1 MSVSQ
6 NLGKVLHVFDHS
18 FPIGD
23 GYAFR
28 SGEGIRFLRRAGWE
42 TVHVTSA
49 KQGPAAAERETV
61 DGLEFHRTPPH
72 KSLLDPIPGINQW
85 SVVTS
90 LRRRLA
96 VLVQQEAPDLIHVH
110 SPCLNGIAALPIARR
125 FGLPLVYEM
134 RSLWED
140 AAVDSG
146 LCREGDL
153 RYRLSRAMETYL
165 CRRVDHVTPICEGLR
180 GEIISRGVAES
191 RVTVVPNSVD
201 LRRFSNQGGR
211 DEAMASRLG
220 LTAGK
225 TFGFIGTFF
234 PFEGLDVLMRAVP
247 AILAAEP
254 RARFVLVG
262 DGPELARVRALVK
275 ELGIDSA
282 VLLVGR
288 VPHAEVERYY
298 DLVDVLVYPRLSNR
312 LTDLV
317 TPLKPLEAMA
327 KGKLIVAS
335 DVGGHREMVFAGR
348 NGSLFKAGDPD
359 SLANTCLE
367 LFRQSE
373 TWPALRQHAR
383 EYVAQARSWDVTVQV
398 YTRLYQ
404 DLIPGK
410 ARLRQAQV

>member
-1 MSVSQ
+1 MR
-6 NLGKVLHVFDHS
+6 KVLHVFDHS

-28 SGEGIRFLRRAGWE
+28 SGEIIRFLRRDGWE

-49 KQGPAAAERETV
+49 KQGPATAARETV
-61 DGLEFHRTPPH
+61 DGLEFYRTPPG
-72 KSLLDPIPGINQW
+72 KSLLDGIPGLNQW

-96 VLVQQEAPDLIHVH
+96 ELVQQETPDLIHVH
-110 SPCLNGIAALPIARR
+110 SPCLNGLAALPIARR

-180 GEIISRGVAES
+180 GEVIRRGVPES
-191 RVTVVPNSVD
+191 RVSVVPNSVD
-201 LRRFSNQGGR
+201 LRRFSNTGGR
-211 DEAMASRLG
+211 DEEVASRLG
-220 LTAGK
+220 LSAGK

-234 PFEGLDVLMRAVP
+234 PFEGLDVLLRAVP
-247 AILAAEP
+247 LILAREGQ
-254 RARFVLVG
+254 ARFVLVG
-262 DGPELARVRALVK
+262 DGPELARMRALAK
-275 ELGIDSA
+275 DLGIESA
-282 VLLVGR
+282 VLFVGR
-288 VPHAEVERYY
+288 VPHAQVERYY
-298 DLVDVLVYPRLSNR
+298 DLIDVLVYPRLSNR

-335 DVGGHREMVFAGR
+335 DVGGHREMVFAER
-348 NGSLFKAGDPD
+348 NGSLFKAGDPE
-359 SLANTCLE
+359 SLSNACLE
-367 LFRQSE
+367 LFHHSE
-373 TWPALRQHAR
+373 TWPTLRQHAW
-383 EYVAQARSWDVTVQV
+383 EYVAQARSWEVTVQV

-404 DLIPGK
+404 DLIAAK
-410 ARLRQAQV
+410 TRLRQAHV